1 MRAGILACALLVL
14 AGAVPAAAAAEDAP
28 LRGPNYVALGDSRA
42 AGPLIEVSAHRDLC
56 LRSPDLNYPAKLGQL
71 IGAATVTDVTC
82 SAATPAHVISTP
94 QFVGTH
100 FAPPQIDAL
109 RADTD
114 VVTLSIGGGGSNHLP
129 VSVRCVA
136 LVPGADAGCRDDP
149 RAEQLAVE
157 GIAKMAPQV
166 DAVVAAI
173 VAKAPHAEVYLIGHG
188 GSVGRRGCRP
198 NLPVSDADA
207 VWLER
212 YFERFNQ
219 IYVDAAARYGVHYID
234 IAKAAVD
241 GGHDACAPTGQR
253 WFEGMVP
260 QSPAEPAH
268 PNALAMTA
276 IAEMVADDLRR

>member
-1 MRAGILACALLVL
+1 MLALTA
-14 AGAVPAAAAAEDAP
+14 AVPAAATAEDAP
-28 LRGPNYVALGDSRA
+28 RPGPSYVALGDSRA
-42 AGPLIEVSAHRDLC
+42 SGPLIEVSAHRDLC

-82 SAATPAHVISTP
+82 SAATPAHVITTP
-94 QFVGTH
+94 QFVGTN

-114 VVTLSIGGGGSNHLP
+114 VVTLSIGGGGSNHQP
-129 VSVRCVA
+129 VSVRCGA
-136 LVPGADAGCRDDP
+136 IAPGVDTGCRDDP

-188 GSVGRRGCRP
+188 GSVGRRGCWP
-198 NLPVSDADA
+198 ELPVSDADA
-207 VWLER
+207 VWLAR

-253 WFEGMVP
+253 WFEGLLP
-260 QSPAEPAH
+260 QSPAEPVH

-276 IAEMVADDLRR
+276 IAEMVADDLQR

>member
-1 MRAGILACALLVL
+1 M
-14 AGAVPAAAAAEDAP
+14 
-28 LRGPNYVALGDSRA
+28 ALGDSRA
-42 AGPLIEVSAHRDLC
+42 AGPLIEFTEHGDLC
-56 LRSPDLNYPAKLGQL
+56 LRSPDLNYPAKLARL

-82 SAATPAHVISTP
+82 SAAKPAHVISTP
-94 QFVGTH
+94 QFVGTRV
-100 FAPPQIDAL
+100 APPQIEAL
-109 RADTD
+109 RPDTD

-129 VSVRCVA
+129 VSVRCAAV
-136 LVPGADAGCRDDP
+136 LPGADAGCRDNP
-149 RAEQLAVE
+149 RAERLAVE
-157 GIAKMAPQV
+157 GIATMAPQV

-173 VAKAPHAEVYLIGHG
+173 VAKAPNAEVYLIGHG
-188 GSVGRRGCRP
+188 GSVGRRGCWP

-212 YFERFNQ
+212 YFARFNQ

-241 GGHDACAPTGQR
+241 GGHDACAPAGQR
-253 WFEGMVP
+253 WFEGILP

-276 IAEMVADDLRR
+276 IAEMIADDLRR